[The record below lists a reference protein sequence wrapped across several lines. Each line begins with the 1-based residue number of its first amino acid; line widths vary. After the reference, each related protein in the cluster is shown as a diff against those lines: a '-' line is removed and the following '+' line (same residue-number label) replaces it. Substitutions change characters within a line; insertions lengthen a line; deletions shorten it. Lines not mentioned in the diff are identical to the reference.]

1 MAVWDK
7 RHLNTDIETLL
18 LSKHTLNDSWLAW
31 VCHFLSVFLSLSL
44 SLSFFLRLLKKIT
57 KASKPQKPYNY
68 HCPRI
73 FPVPLPL
80 HKFPL
85 EFCLYSPVRVST
97 YNGTAWR
104 RLSPLHLFSSM
115 TVPEFHP
122 ECLLF
127 RVTCSPICL
136 NLGSS
141 FSRESRV
148 HMLLFHIRQ
157 RLKHKGGW
165 RELTL
170 GDGKFGTESQEKAM
184 SSVRALG
191 T

>member
-1 MAVWDK
+1 MGVWDK

-31 VCHFLSVFLSLSL
+31 VCHFLSLSLFF
-44 SLSFFLRLLKKIT
+44 FFLRLLNTIT

-73 FPVPLPL
+73 FQVPLPL

-97 YNGTAWR
+97 YNDTAR
-104 RLSPLHLFSSM
+104 QGLLLPLHLCSSM
-115 TVPEFHP
+115 TVQEFHP

-127 RVTCSPICL
+127 RVTSSPNYL

-148 HMLLFHIRQ
+148 HILLFHIRQ

-170 GDGKFGTESQEKAM
+170 GMKSLK
-184 SSVRALG
+184 
-191 T
+191 